1 MKILAFS
8 CYYTPEVAASMYLTE
23 DIYKGFVDAGFTVDV
38 YVPLPT
44 RGISGEVREEY
55 KQKKV
60 EKKYDGKLT
69 VHRIYLYREGKN
81 SVLRALRYLLL
92 NIAFIWKG
100 IRTQADIIFVQSTPP
115 TQGMMAG
122 ILSKIKKI
130 PYAYNLQDI
139 FPDSLVN
146 AGITTKGSAVWRIG
160 RKIEDFS
167 YRTAKR
173 IIVISEDFKNNILA
187 KGVSEGKIVVVP
199 NWADCD
205 GVYPVDREH
214 NVLFNRYNLDKDK
227 FYIAY
232 TGNVGFS
239 QNMDL
244 LLEVAKNSSTML
256 PDISFVIIGEG
267 VDRDRIQNRVETEHI
282 DNVIMLPFQ
291 PYEDIADVF
300 SLGDIGL
307 IISKPGIG
315 KNSVPSKTWGI
326 MAAGKPVLACFDGDS
341 DLVRLI
347 NDVKCGVCAKP
358 DSIDDII
365 SAILEMY
372 QDKEKRE
379 LYGKNGYNH
388 IKRKLNREDCVKK
401 YVEAI
406 DSIELCDAVRK

>member
-1 MKILAFS
+1 M
-8 CYYTPEVAASMYLTE
+8 
-23 DIYKGFVDAGFTVDV
+23 
-38 YVPLPT
+38 
-44 RGISGEVREEY
+44 
-55 KQKKV
+55 
-60 EKKYDGKLT
+60 
-69 VHRIYLYREGKN
+69 
-81 SVLRALRYLLL
+81 
-92 NIAFIWKG
+92 
-100 IRTQADIIFVQSTPP
+100 
-115 TQGMMAG
+115 
-122 ILSKIKKI
+122 
-130 PYAYNLQDI
+130 
-139 FPDSLVN
+139 
-146 AGITTKGSAVWRIG
+146 
-160 RKIEDFS
+160 
-167 YRTAKR
+167 
-173 IIVISEDFKNNILA
+173 
-187 KGVSEGKIVVVP
+187 VP

-401 YVEAI
+401 YVETI